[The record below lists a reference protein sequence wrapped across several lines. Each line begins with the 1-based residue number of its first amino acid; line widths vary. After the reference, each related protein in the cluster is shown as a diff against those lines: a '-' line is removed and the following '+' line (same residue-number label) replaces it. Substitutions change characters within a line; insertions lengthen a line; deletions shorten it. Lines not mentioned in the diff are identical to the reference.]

1 MAWGSVD
8 ARMVTMA
15 SLWAA
20 QLATRGSAFKHRAA
34 GAMRGKGVD
43 ASVACDCAVSDV
55 NDATDEAS
63 AAGSTTPPP
72 PAPPNDARRCVSTRG
87 APGLSCSGTGDSAR
101 MRAFGDVFAAAARPP
116 LDAPRCGVLAA
127 ALPLS
132 DGRRAGD
139 LPTPGVEPPT
149 LRLVMG
155 ENAFGVPPKPNP
167 FGVAVNTLG
176 VPVPKPKL
184 EPLAGVFTPPTLGVD
199 VNTLGVPIDDVGEPR
214 CRAPTTEAPP
224 APVMSVRD
232 DTRRFTELVRRRDAA
247 ELRRRGAAGPM
258 RFTRTCGL

>member
-101 MRAFGDVFAAAARPP
+101 MRA
-116 LDAPRCGVLAA
+116 LDGH
-127 ALPLS
+127 
-132 DGRRAGD
+132 
-139 LPTPGVEPPT
+139 
-149 LRLVMG
+149 
-155 ENAFGVPPKPNP
+155 
-167 FGVAVNTLG
+167 
-176 VPVPKPKL
+176 
-184 EPLAGVFTPPTLGVD
+184 
-199 VNTLGVPIDDVGEPR
+199 DDVIPGRIAASTCFIGTHMKLPIAR
-214 CRAPTTEAPP
+214 FPKARAETE
-224 APVMSVRD
+224 
-232 DTRRFTELVRRRDAA
+232 FKI
-247 ELRRRGAAGPM
+247 
-258 RFTRTCGL
+258 